1 MRIVVEIAT
10 ARDGR
15 LSGTVQRPGAE
26 TPCEAVYLPF
36 WGVMEFVAIVE
47 RLSLDDD
54 RSVATQVEELGKRD
68 EELGTEIENRKEACN
83 D

>member
-26 TPCEAVYLPF
+26 TPCDAVSLPF

-54 RSVATQVEELGKRD
+54 RSAAQVEELGKRD